1 MSLKTDYLNG
11 SDGFTQKM
19 QDASQ
24 AGSDWVVT
32 NRNDIVTELMSSA
45 AKGLK
50 EFTITLDVAYEPNN
64 LRLQGLHWRSFQ
76 SGIISALIVE
86 EIHAYEVNVKLNTSD
101 NVVTKIDLVFD
112 FTGQV

>member
-11 SDGFTQKM
+11 ADGFTQKM

-32 NRNDIVTELMSSA
+32 NRASIVTELMASA

-50 EFTITLDVAYEPNN
+50 KFTVTLDVVYESNN
-64 LRLQGLHWRSFQ
+64 LRLEGLHWRSFQ
-76 SGIISALIVE
+76 SGVISALIAE
-86 EIHAYEVNVKLNTSD
+86 EIHAYEVEVKLNTSD